1 MDEHVSVPAA
11 TGGLPPQGQ
20 PMACTAYFGVMPPC
34 IRGSVALPS
43 VDGQVE
49 LEHLPDGDIPEQ
61 LIQHTSDEEL
71 SRHLCQVRAVFP
83 FTVDGTIVHEVE
95 CLTSLASVAP
105 AAQAAASIVV
115 GIFRAEQ
122 SQSPT
127 PLAVMTIA
135 LVRDTLLAAGLDK
148 LRDAC
153 CRPRW
158 RVPMADLKEW
168 FLTPDSAVGSSP
180 GSGLSLLCMGQS
192 GQSCIT

>member
-1 MDEHVSVPAA
+1 MSMCQYLHQL
-11 TGGLPPQGQ
+11 GGFPPQGQ
-20 PMACTAYFGVMPPC
+20 PMACTAYFGVMLPC
-34 IRGSVALPS
+34 IRGSVALQL

-49 LEHLPDGDIPEQ
+49 LEHIPDGDIPEQ

-71 SRHLCQVRAVFP
+71 SRHMCQVRAVFP

-95 CLTSLASVAP
+95 CLTSLALVAP

-135 LVRDTLLAAGLDK
+135 LVRDTLLAAGLDQ
-148 LRDAC
+148 LCNAC
-153 CRPRW
+153 CRQWGAPR
-158 RVPMADLKEW
+158 
-168 FLTPDSAVGSSP
+168 AV
-180 GSGLSLLCMGQS
+180 
-192 GQSCIT
+192 